1 MPKEVVKEAFELEN
15 EEISEKDQNKRG
27 ILFHQ
32 VHQQIQQRADRQE

>member
-15 EEISEKDQNKRG
+15 EEISGNSKKKR